1 MIGEGKEEIKLDH
14 SHHRDLM
21 QETDR
26 RIVVRTEQ
34 NICPLHPLGLYS
46 SNLHTSEVTT
56 YSLLQPIDACP
67 DRSERG
73 VITVWTTC
81 GER

>member
-14 SHHRDLM
+14 SHHRDLV

-34 NICPLHPLGLYS
+34 NICPWYPVGLYS

-56 YSLLQPIDACP
+56 YSLQQPIDAGP

-73 VITVWTTC
+73 VITVRTS
-81 GER
+81 RRKR